1 MGNLCTLLSSR
12 NKVAPHTETI
22 ARMDR
27 TIASLN
33 ATIASLEAQIA
44 SQEANISS
52 HEKAIAEQESTIAR
66 LEGEISGDQEVIAR
80 KDAVMRWHENVSLR
94 YKEANERQEAMLRA
108 RDANLELVRE
118 ELALLHTDIQN
129 KIASY

>member
-1 MGNLCTLLSSR
+1 MGNLCTRLSSR

-22 ARMDR
+22 ASMGR

-33 ATIASLEAQIA
+33 ATIASLEA
-44 SQEANISS
+44 
-52 HEKAIAEQESTIAR
+52 
-66 LEGEISGDQEVIAR
+66 EISGDQEVIAR

-94 YKEANERQEAMLRA
+94 YKEANERLEAMLRA

>member
-1 MGNLCTLLSSR
+1 
-12 NKVAPHTETI
+12 VAPHTETI
-22 ARMDR
+22 TRMDR

-44 SQEANISS
+44 SLEANISS

-80 KDAVMRWHENVSLR
+80 KDAVMRWHENMSLR

-108 RDANLELVRE
+108 RDANLELVHK
-118 ELALLHTDIQN
+118 ELALFYIDIQK
-129 KIASY
+129 KIATY

>member
-1 MGNLCTLLSSR
+1 
-12 NKVAPHTETI
+12 VAPHTETI

-33 ATIASLEAQIA
+33 ATIARLEA
-44 SQEANISS
+44 
-52 HEKAIAEQESTIAR
+52 
-66 LEGEISGDQEVIAR
+66 EISRDQEVIAR

-94 YKEANERQEAMLRA
+94 YKEENERLEAMLRA

>member
-1 MGNLCTLLSSR
+1 MGNLCTRLIFR

-33 ATIASLEAQIA
+33 ATIASLNA
-44 SQEANISS
+44 
-52 HEKAIAEQESTIAR
+52 TIAR
-66 LEGEISGDQEVIAR
+66 LEAEISGDQEVIAR

-94 YKEANERQEAMLRA
+94 YKKANERLEAMLRA